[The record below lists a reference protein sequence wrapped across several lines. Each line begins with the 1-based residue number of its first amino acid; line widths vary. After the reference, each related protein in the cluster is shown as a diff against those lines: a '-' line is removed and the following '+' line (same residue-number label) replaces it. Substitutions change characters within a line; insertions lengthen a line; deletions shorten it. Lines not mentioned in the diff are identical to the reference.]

1 MNPLVEAELKRQKD
15 VADGQLPPGLTLEQL
30 CEDAD
35 YAALPISNVQRAL
48 CRIADGREVDA
59 SCLDAEELREH
70 LGVEADHYAA
80 QAQRPRVVVVN
91 SGRRSGKTLIAV
103 LGGLLLNALTCQMRR
118 PAEPHEFPGPDGM
131 VGVRPGEF
139 VRGVIVTP
147 RKQQA
152 RAAFRHLVGALKHSK
167 KLKRFMVP
175 GSDNLE
181 SVIIRRPDG
190 YEVTIEILA
199 ASAQGVNLRGSWF
212 VGAVLDEAD
221 FFDEEDA
228 AISLGDQ
235 IDAITPAL
243 CVGAQIWAVS
253 SPWSDDGQFYRMHSE
268 AFGKPGRVVAFH
280 SSSMAMNPT
289 INRAEIE
296 EQRAKDPEYVARE
309 YDAVPMTSAG
319 QAFFPMAAIVAAC
332 SRAQLTL
339 PPDGSPHWGGG
350 DLGFRKNSSTAAFA
364 KAKGGKAVL
373 SVYDELIPTKAEPLK
388 PSVVCS
394 KWAKLALAYRASS
407 IRGDKLYQD
416 TALDELPKEVSDDGR
431 RVHYDPW
438 PDGIGSGT
446 YSTAEAVVFTEF
458 RRLMLEGLLEL
469 PNDPRLIKQ
478 LKDTKSRKLANGQT
492 GVLVPK
498 HGAAHGDVMIA
509 VVLACTQVPLNDG
522 GADVWETSVPN
533 DTGAFRFGGV
543 RGF

>member
-1 MNPLVEAELKRQKD
+1 MNPLVEAELRRQKD
-15 VADGQLPPGLTLEQL
+15 KRDGELPPGLTLEQL
-30 CEDAD
+30 AEDPD
-35 YAALPISNVQRAL
+35 YAGLPISNVQRAL
-48 CRIADGREVDA
+48 CRIADGRAVDA
-59 SCLDAEELREH
+59 SCLDPEELREH
-70 LGVEADHYAA
+70 LGTDGGAFPA
-80 QAQRPRVVVVN
+80 QDRPRVVVVN

-118 PAEPHEFPGPDGM
+118 PALPHEHGGADGM

-181 SVIIRRPDG
+181 SVIVRRPDG

-235 IDAITPAL
+235 VDAITPAL
-243 CVGAQIWAVS
+243 CSGAQIWAVS
-253 SPWSDDGQFYRMHSE
+253 SPWSDDGQFYKMHAE

-289 INRAEIE
+289 LNRAEIE

-309 YDAVPMTSAG
+309 FDAVAMTTAG
-319 QAFFPMAAIVAAC
+319 QAFFPKAAIVATC
-332 SRAQLTL
+332 TRAERTL

-350 DLGFRKNSSTAAFA
+350 DLGFRKNSSAAAFA
-364 KAKGGKAVL
+364 KSSGGKVVL

-388 PSVVCS
+388 PSAVCAA
-394 KWAKLALAYRASS
+394 WAKLGLAYSATT
-407 IRGDKLYQD
+407 IRGDMIYQD
-416 TALDELPKEVSDDGR
+416 TALEELPKTEGVGGR
-431 RVHYDPW
+431 RVHYEPW
-438 PDGIGSGT
+438 PT
-446 YSTAEAVVFTEF
+446 NQEAVVFTEF
-458 RRLMLEGLLEL
+458 RRLMVEGLLEL
-469 PNDPRLIKQ
+469 PNDPRLIRQ
-478 LKDTKSRKLANGQT
+478 LEETKSRKLANGQT

-509 VVLACTQVPLNDG
+509 VVLACTQVPLTDSTSDMW
-522 GADVWETSVPN
+522 ATSVPN
-533 DTGAFRFGGV
+533 DTGAFRWGGV